1 MFDYLGNNTF
11 LSLNLYPL
19 NFKNLNYERVKE
31 KLEILADAAK
41 YDVSCSSSGG
51 NRKNTSKGLGDSS
64 ATGICHT
71 YTEDGRCVSL
81 LKILLTNFCIY
92 DCAYCV
98 TRISND
104 IQRAAFTVD
113 EVVDLTMSFY
123 RRNYIEGLFLSS
135 GIFKNADYTM
145 ERLVLVAKKLRLE
158 HNFSG
163 YIHLKSIPDASDE
176 LMREA
181 GLYADRLSM
190 NLEIPTES
198 GLKLLAPDKSHQQMI
213 KPMDFVKNEIL
224 IYKDEKKTIKSTPK
238 FAPAGQSTQVIVGA
252 TPETDLQIIKVA
264 DHFYKNFNLKRVYYS
279 GYVPV
284 SNDARLPALGSQV
297 PLVREN
303 RLYQA
308 DWLMRFYGF
317 KANEILEQSNPFLDL
332 EVDPKMS
339 WALRNVDKFPV
350 MIQTAPLEMI
360 LRVPGIG
367 VKSAYKIIQARR
379 FKNLTLEHIKKIGV
393 STNRAKYFITV
404 ANANRSLDFLDAVN
418 LKDII
423 LKDTRSKFE
432 NPFSN
437 QLSLLNDDS
446 FLR

>member
-1 MFDYLGNNTF
+1 MNFD
-11 LSLNLYPL
+11 
-19 NFKNLNYERVKE
+19 KIKE

-51 NRKNTSKGLGDSS
+51 NRKNTNKGLGDSS
-64 ATGICHT
+64 SSGICHT

-98 TRISND
+98 TRKSND

-113 EVVDLTMSFY
+113 EVVDLTINFY

-145 ERLVLVAKKLRLE
+145 ERLVRVAKKLRLE
-158 HNFSG
+158 HNFNG
-163 YIHLKSIPDASDE
+163 YIHLKSIPGASDE
-176 LMREA
+176 IMREA

-198 GLKLLAPDKSHQQMI
+198 GLKLLAPDKNHQDMI
-213 KPMDFVKNEIL
+213 KPMRFVKNEL
-224 IYKDEKKTIKSTPK
+224 IQYKEEKKKFKSTPK

-252 TPETDLQIIKVA
+252 TQENDFQIIQVA
-264 DHFYKNFNLKRVYYS
+264 DHFYNNFNLKRVYYS

-284 SNDARLPALGSQV
+284 SNDARLPAIGAQV

-317 KANEILEQSNPFLDL
+317 KANEILEKNNPFLDL
-332 EVDPKMS
+332 EVDPKMG
-339 WALRNVDKFPV
+339 WALRNITQFPV
-350 MIQTAPLEMI
+350 IIQNAPLEMI

-367 VKSAYKIIQARR
+367 VKSAHKIVYARR
-379 FKNLTLEHIKKIGV
+379 FQNLTMEHLKKIGV
-393 STNRAKYFITV
+393 SVNRAKYFISVSNENTHLKFL
-404 ANANRSLDFLDAVN
+404 NALN
-418 LKDII
+418 LKEII
-423 LKDTRSKFE
+423 LGDMKSKFE
-432 NPFSN
+432 KPFDN
-437 QLSLLNDDS
+437 QLSLLNDTT